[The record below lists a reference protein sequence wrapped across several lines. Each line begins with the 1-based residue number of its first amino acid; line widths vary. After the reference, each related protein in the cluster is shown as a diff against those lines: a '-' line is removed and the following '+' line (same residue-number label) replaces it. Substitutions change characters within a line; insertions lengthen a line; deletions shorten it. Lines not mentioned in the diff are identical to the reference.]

1 MRATAAGRAATSL
14 RTRPTTRSPG
24 APGRSSPLSTSAS
37 PPRFRS
43 GSPRPSFRA
52 ASRPRGKLW
61 FSQRLAGSERLTQP
75 AAPSVGGPGPIKER
89 HMARMPLAEE
99 SDLSGYIKELHDGAG
114 EDDWATRHVARVFE
128 AHPEVIEQYLD
139 FYYPWHSNAE
149 GGAEPPTP
157 TRRRKELMRLRIA
170 VLNGCVTC
178 QSARLAAETV
188 PEDQATGVWA
198 DDFPS
203 TPPSTPPA

>member
-1 MRATAAGRAATSL
+1 
-14 RTRPTTRSPG
+14 
-24 APGRSSPLSTSAS
+24 
-37 PPRFRS
+37 
-43 GSPRPSFRA
+43 
-52 ASRPRGKLW
+52 
-61 FSQRLAGSERLTQP
+61 
-75 AAPSVGGPGPIKER
+75 
-89 HMARMPLAEE
+89 MARMPLAEE

-128 AHPEVIEQYLD
+128 AHPEFIEQYLD

-149 GGAEPPTP
+149 GAADAAKLTP
-157 TRRRKELMRLRIA
+157 RLKELMRLRIA

-198 DDFPS
+198 DDFASNPAY
-203 TPPSTPPA
+203 TPAERAAVEFAERMAVDHHAIGDAEIEALHEHFDDGEILELMMMAGQYIGFGRTLAILQLETVSCPIPAVGADGR